1 MDEANGPLAKKLQ
14 CVCHDT
20 LPWLISF
27 SLGVGV
33 RARMSLF
40 KTLRSIGKWIFL
52 RSSRK
57 KQETFHNSAKRDA
70 ERSQNR
76 TVCCVR
82 CHRELGLWPG
92 SYLERTGSCV
102 HCDHPQTPESTEA
115 EEYASEAGWIP
126 RMRRHKRK
134 KKKPRSVKHP
144 KQKRKRRSKTPIT
157 AFRGGYSNRGPGG
170 GWHRTSS
177 GWRKG

>member
-1 MDEANGPLAKKLQ
+1 M
-14 CVCHDT
+14 
-20 LPWLISF
+20 PWLISF

-102 HCDHPQTPESTEA
+102 HCDHPQTRRLAGFRVCDAISERRKSRARSST
-115 EEYASEAGWIP
+115 
-126 RMRRHKRK
+126 
-134 KKKPRSVKHP
+134 
-144 KQKRKRRSKTPIT
+144 RSKNESVEAKLQLPPFAVAIPIEARAAGGIAPAVAGEKGDLVRPTPT
-157 AFRGGYSNRGPGG
+157 PNKTLQPTPSWLVSFPS
-170 GWHRTSS
+170 HD
-177 GWRKG
+177 